1 MARTDVSGPGRR
13 VTTGTLVLVLLGSG
27 WASARLTFRAIGQA
41 GRLLQ
46 VHQSAGGLH
55 AGNLPAVLAF
65 ALLVVGAAVALWYAG
80 TAVAGLAVRALPA
93 TGRERLGVEPVLRRW
108 GAPVLR
114 RALATT
120 AVTGLGVAL
129 TVTSSGAVVAPE
141 GAPLPADLGWAPT
154 LSQPAPPGAAPAPLA
169 ATTGASPGH
178 TVRAGDSLWSIAAAR
193 LPADADATA
202 IAAAWPRWYET
213 NRDLLGADPDLI
225 HPGQH
230 LRAPIEEKS

>member
-141 GAPLPADLGWAPT
+141 GAPLPADLG
-154 LSQPAPPGAAPAPLA
+154 
-169 ATTGASPGH
+169 
-178 TVRAGDSLWSIAAAR
+178 
-193 LPADADATA
+193 
-202 IAAAWPRWYET
+202 
-213 NRDLLGADPDLI
+213 
-225 HPGQH
+225 
-230 LRAPIEEKS
+230 